1 MISRRNIRVKVVQS
15 LYAVETESGD
25 MSEEKAVA
33 MLRKYL
39 NETSDLFLFLVYLI
53 TEVARYAEIHAKNKA
68 SKHLPSQEDL
78 SINTKIAGNTLLW
91 SILEIPGFLSG
102 VKERGLSQH
111 LENDIVKRI
120 YLKLAETE
128 EYKTYIAAE
137 SRDKKSEKSLLSFI
151 FTDLIMADEY
161 ITDFIEEHFVQ
172 WDDDSEMIY
181 QMMLNFL
188 GKPTAFN
195 FQLLVGSEKREY
207 AITLLKTAMAKKEF
221 TMDIITPKLKN
232 WDPERIAVLDM
243 IILRL
248 GVCELLFFETIPAKV
263 TINEYIDIA
272 KSYSTN
278 QSGHFVNGIL
288 DSIHKEMISEGKLK
302 KVDFKKNA

>member
-39 NETSDLFLFLVYLI
+39 TETSDLFLFLVYLI
-53 TEVARYAEIHAKNKA
+53 TEVSRYAEIHAKNKA

-91 SILEIPGFLSG
+91 SIMEIPGFLSG

-128 EYKTYIAAE
+128 EYKSYIAAE

-188 GKPTAFN
+188 GKPNAFN

-243 IILRL
+243 IIIRL